1 MDATAERAFPAE
13 SSLHLAGENPL
24 LHARSLS
31 LTEAPGTVGVVT
43 GELLRYAAFWRS
55 LTSLVTPPGS
65 AMIQSAGL
73 DLPTNRNRVAEGM
86 RGGWLLCLDDD
97 LVVLP
102 DTLTRLLATMER
114 GDWDV
119 VCAYSLRRVPPFDSL
134 VYLADPTVPPH
145 PRPWVPDGRTGV
157 MEVAAAGLGGVLIH
171 RRVIDQLERPYF
183 RVGQVEPDHYHEDVE
198 FCRRVRAAGF
208 RIAVD
213 LDCPVGH
220 VTPMVVWPA
229 RTPDGAHHAALVG
242 HDGRIVPVDPG
253 SLRDAQPHPSL
264 VGL

>member
-1 MDATAERAFPAE
+1 MATTAERAFPAD
-13 SSLHLAGENPL
+13 SALHLAGENPL
-24 LHARSLS
+24 LDRRPVPLA
-31 LTEAPGTVGVVT
+31 EAPGTVGVVT

-55 LTSLVTPPGS
+55 LPGLVTPPGS
-65 AMIQSAGL
+65 AMIQSSGL

-86 RGGWLLCLDDD
+86 RGDWLLCLDDD
-97 LVVLP
+97 LVLLP
-102 DTLTRLLATMER
+102 DTLTRLLAVLE
-114 GDWDV
+114 GGVYDV
-119 VCAYSLRRVPPFDSL
+119 VCAYSLRRQPPFDSL
-134 VYLADPTVPPH
+134 VYLEDPTLPPH

-171 RRVIDQLERPYF
+171 RRVFEALERPYF

-220 VTPMVVWPA
+220 MTPVAVWPG
-229 RTPDGAHHAALVG
+229 RSPSGGHAVGLVG
-242 HDGRIVPVDPG
+242 HDGTLVPVDPAP
-253 SLRDAQPHPSL
+253 LRDARPQPHL